1 MDLINKIN
9 NEPYNDNSQQ
19 ISIEKVQKI
28 CRKED
33 NNNSRKIGNEKR
45 LRLLDNLSNPKIKV
59 TEKIQKNLHKP
70 NFHQLW
76 TY

>member
-1 MDLINKIN
+1 MNHIMTIHNKFPLKKFKRSAGKKTTII
-9 NEPYNDNSQQ
+9 P
-19 ISIEKVQKI
+19 EKQ
-28 CRKED
+28 EM
-33 NNNSRKIGNEKR
+33 KR
-45 LRLLDNLSNPKIKV
+45 SRLLDNLSNPKIKV